1 MLFQAEPTA
10 LLSLATL
17 LFSSVLPSSALPST
31 ISVGGVTVPLMQR
44 KQGVAITK
52 EDGTVN
58 SESMQR
64 QITFIRAWVI
74 VSVIVSLLNQVSLWH
89 FVFPLL

>member
-64 QITFIRAWVI
+64 QITFIRA
-74 VSVIVSLLNQVSLWH
+74 
-89 FVFPLL
+89 

>member
-1 MLFQAEPTA
+1 MPRAEPTA

-17 LFSSVLPSSALPST
+17 VLACLLPTTLALPST

-58 SESMQR
+58 SESLQR
-64 QITFIRAWVI
+64 QITFIRA
-74 VSVIVSLLNQVSLWH
+74 
-89 FVFPLL
+89 